1 MGLFDKL
8 KKKKIDKDANDKKA
22 PVSKQ
27 QPAEESDEFGSEYT
41 DDESERVHS
50 FEIGQEDYLVQVALA
65 TSAQD
70 YQQQAA
76 NGTVAAAA
84 PGASEVSW
92 KYWRDE
98 RWAAAAEPG
107 VQAAYNHPLRYGIA
121 AAAVQCSSQPT
132 QLHTQARLQRHG
144 MRWLL

>member
-1 MGLFDKL
+1 MGFLDKL
-8 KKKKIDKDANDKKA
+8 KKKKKVKADGTPSTTKPKKD
-22 PVSKQ
+22 KQ
-27 QPAEESDEFGSEYT
+27 QQQDSEEFSGSEYT
-41 DDESERVHS
+41 DDDDERVHS

-70 YQQQAA
+70 YQHQAA

-98 RWAAAAEPG
+98 R
-107 VQAAYNHPLRYGIA
+107 
-121 AAAVQCSSQPT
+121 
-132 QLHTQARLQRHG
+132 
-144 MRWLL
+144 